1 MLSSTCLLCHSPGGA
16 VLWQNEYLRV
26 IDACDALYPG
36 FTRVIWTAHVVEMT
50 DLTAVQQTELLRIVL
65 LVEHVQRAE
74 LKPDKVNLA
83 AFGNVVPHLHWHV
96 IPRWQDDPHFP
107 QAVWAALPP
116 ANATAQAA
124 QEARRARVRQQLSA
138 YHQALVAHLNS
149 TLLPGRAGVG
159 DGPGFTLGGSD

>member
-1 MLSSTCLLCHSPGGA
+1 MLKNMFHANCLLCQSPGGT
-16 VLWQNEYLRV
+16 VLWQNEQLRV

-50 DLTAVQQTELLRIVL
+50 DLTTAEQIELLRVVL
-65 LVEHVQRAE
+65 LVEQSQRLE

-107 QAVWAALPP
+107 QEVWAALPS
-116 ANATAQAA
+116 ADAQAQAA
-124 QEARRARVRQQLSA
+124 QEARRARVQQQLNA
-138 YHQALVAHLNS
+138 YHQVLV
-149 TLLPGRAGVG
+149 GRL
-159 DGPGFTLGGSD
+159 DGR

>member
-1 MLSSTCLLCHSPGGA
+1 MPNIDCQLCQTPGGT
-16 VLWQNEYLRV
+16 VLWQNQRLRV

-50 DLTAVQQTELLRIVL
+50 DLTSAEQAELLRVVL
-65 LVEHVQRAE
+65 LVEQVQRAA

-107 QAVWAALPP
+107 QAVWAALPS
-116 ANATAQAA
+116 ADATAQAV
-124 QEARRARVRQQLSA
+124 QEALRARVQQQLNA
-138 YHQALVAHLNS
+138 YHQALVTRLDS
-149 TLLPGRAGVG
+149 TLLPVRVE
-159 DGPGFTLGGSD
+159 

>member
-1 MLSSTCLLCHSPGGA
+1 MRKNMFHAECLLCHSPRGT

-26 IDACDALYPG
+26 IDACDVLYPG

-50 DLTAVQQTELLRIVL
+50 DLTPADQAELLRVVL
-65 LVEHVQRAE
+65 LVEQVQRAE

-107 QAVWAALPP
+107 QAVWAALPQADAP
-116 ANATAQAA
+116 AQAA
-124 QEARRARVRQQLSA
+124 QEARRACVQQQLNV
-138 YHQALVAHLNS
+138 YHQALVAQLDS
-149 TLLPGRAGVG
+149 SWLLG
-159 DGPGFTLGGSD
+159 

>member
-1 MLSSTCLLCHSPGGA
+1 MHSADCLLCQTPGGT
-16 VLWQNEYLRV
+16 VLWQNQHLRV

-36 FTRVIWTAHVVEMT
+36 LTRVIWTAHVVEMT
-50 DLTAVQQTELLRIVL
+50 DLNAAEQAELLRVVL
-65 LVEHVQRAE
+65 LVEQVQRAE

-96 IPRWQDDPHFP
+96 IPRWHDDPHFP
-107 QAVWAALPP
+107 QAVWAALPH
-116 ANATAQAA
+116 ADIKAQAA

-149 TLLPGRAGVG
+149 TLLQGRPGMG

>member
-1 MLSSTCLLCHSPGGA
+1 MPHSDCLLCQTPGGT
-16 VLWQNEYLRV
+16 VLWQNQHLRV

-50 DLTAVQQTELLRIVL
+50 DLSAAEQIELLRVVL
-65 LVEHVQRAE
+65 LVEQAQRAE

-107 QAVWAALPP
+107 QPVWAALPSVD
-116 ANATAQAA
+116 TQAQAA
-124 QEARRARVRQQLSA
+124 QEARRTIVQQQLSA
-138 YHQALVAHLNS
+138 YHQALVARLECK
-149 TLLPGRAGVG
+149 
-159 DGPGFTLGGSD
+159 

>member
-1 MLSSTCLLCHSPGGA
+1 MNSSDCVLCRTPGGT
-16 VLWQNEYLRV
+16 VLWQNERLRV
-26 IDACDALYPG
+26 IDAGDVLYPG

-50 DLTAVQQTELLRIVL
+50 DLTAAEQAELLRVVL
-65 LVEHVQRAE
+65 LVEQVQRAE

-116 ANATAQAA
+116 ADAMAQAA
-124 QEARRARVRQQLSA
+124 QQALRARVQQQLNG
-138 YHQALVAHLNS
+138 YHQALVARLES
-149 TLLPGRAGVG
+149 T
-159 DGPGFTLGGSD
+159 S

>member
-1 MLSSTCLLCHSPGGA
+1 MRKNMFHAECLLCHSPRGT

-26 IDACDALYPG
+26 IDACDVLYPG

-50 DLTAVQQTELLRIVL
+50 DLTPADQAELLRVVL
-65 LVEHVQRAE
+65 LVEQVQRAE

-107 QAVWAALPP
+107 QAVWAALPQADAP
-116 ANATAQAA
+116 AQAA
-124 QEARRARVRQQLSA
+124 QEARRACVQQQLNV
-138 YHQALVAHLNS
+138 YHQALVAQLDS
-149 TLLPGRAGVG
+149 TLL
-159 DGPGFTLGGSD
+159 GGTA